1 MDLTIKTKR
10 FDVLC
15 CDRTIPTVY
24 IVNKFHKIPEF
35 DSSFHL
41 TKNEMKEL
49 IDKFDVNT
57 ISRCEKLLRYQLIS
71 IEAFMDTEEK
81 AEFYFW

>member
-35 DSSFHL
+35 DSSFYL